1 MLGSSL
7 PVSNTKTY
15 SAFSPCQIT
24 GFFTVHD
31 HYSDPARIG
40 STGAGVNLEQGIAT
54 KVTISKAHNDR
65 VSVLMNNRPL
75 RRPVVSKGVVDEYLH
90 SAEGHWRVRVEHQC
104 KLPIGAGYGTSGAA
118 AASLSLALNKA
129 FGSRLSRIG
138 ALRVA
143 HVADVD
149 AKTGLGTVAS
159 VSVGGLAVRVRPG
172 APGIGKVTRIATP
185 SGIRIVSGSFG
196 KLSKPRILS
205 SRRLTE
211 RVNACSRGL
220 TASLL
225 DQGNVSSFVSLSR
238 KFGDC
243 LSLASW
249 RLRGVL
255 DSLDQQGVVGSMMML
270 GDGAFCIVPQDEA
283 RGIAGL
289 LRNAGMSAVISR
301 VGRQG
306 AHVL

>member
-1 MLGSSL
+1 M
-7 PVSNTKTY
+7 
-15 SAFSPCQIT
+15 
-24 GFFTVHD
+24 
-31 HYSDPARIG
+31 G
-40 STGAGVNLEQGIAT
+40 STGAGVNLEQGVAT
-54 KVTISKAHNDR
+54 RVTIANAHNNK

-75 RRPVVSKGVVDEYLH
+75 RRPEASKRVVDEYLQ

-104 KLPIGAGYGTSGAA
+104 KLPIGAGYGTSGAGA
-118 AASLSLALNKA
+118 VSLSLALNEA
-129 FGSRLSRIG
+129 FRGQLSRIG

-143 HVADVD
+143 HVADLE

-159 VSVGGLAVRVRPG
+159 VSAGGLAVRVSPG
-172 APGIGKVTRIATP
+172 APGIGRVRTIATP
-185 SGIRIVSGSFG
+185 SRIRVVSGSFG

-205 SRRLTE
+205 SGRLTG

-220 TASLL
+220 VASLL
-225 DQGNVSSFVSLSR
+225 DQGNASSFVSLSR
-238 KFGDC
+238 KFADC
-243 LSLASW
+243 LGLMSR

-255 DSLDQQGVVGSMMML
+255 DSLDQRGLVASMMML
-270 GDGAFCIVPQDEA
+270 GDGAFCIVPRDEA
-283 RGIAGL
+283 RDVARL